1 MTLDMRKDLRM
12 RIRNWLLAALAVCG
26 LLLGSCNKGDNK
38 PKPPSG
44 ATTDT
49 PVLDIDEG
57 LEVPADAVSPSK
69 DAAHDAGAGGAQDA
83 K

>member
-1 MTLDMRKDLRM
+1 M
-12 RIRNWLLAALAVCG
+12 RIRYWLFAALAVCG

-38 PKPPSG
+38 PKPPSD

-57 LEVPADAVSPSK
+57 LEVPAAAVSPAK
-69 DAAHDAGAGGAQDA
+69 DAALDAGGGGAQGA

>member
-1 MTLDMRKDLRM
+1 M
-12 RIRNWLLAALAVCG
+12 RIAVLAVCSPAVCG
-26 LLLGSCNKGDNK
+26 LLLGSCNKADNK
-38 PKPPSG
+38 PKPPSD

-57 LEVPADAVSPSK
+57 LEVPAAAVSP
-69 DAAHDAGAGGAQDA
+69 AEGCRPGRRLGGRGPSGEA

>member
-1 MTLDMRKDLRM
+1 VDNTPPKD
-12 RIRNWLLAALAVCG
+12 
-26 LLLGSCNKGDNK
+26 
-38 PKPPSG
+38 

-57 LEVPADAVSPSK
+57 TEISPDELQTK
-69 DAAHDAGAGGAQDA
+69 PGAAAPE